1 MDLILP
7 PHLREAGHPVP
18 RDDPPH
24 DSRPIAAAATP
35 AHLPPGGEAR
45 SRSTV
50 FLRRPVCG
58 LIDWRRTAPMP
69 AATPHV
75 SRPSSA
81 APSAGPDAR

>member
-24 DSRPIAAAATP
+24 DSRPIAAAAAP
-35 AHLPPGGEAR
+35 ARLPPDAVALP
-45 SRSTV
+45 RSTV
-50 FLRRPVCG
+50 RQRRPVCG

-81 APSAGPDAR
+81 APTAATDAR